1 MAVDVSVHIRRADVP
16 ASVAR
21 ATGRRAPS
29 IVAQRSWWSPS
40 PSVRPA
46 PRRLVGV
53 AVSSVA
59 GNQKAP
65 WLLGRAAGITSY
77 LLIVGLVS
85 FGLLLSHPAAGR
97 LQRPSRAVR
106 LRIHVS
112 LAVFTLVFTTLHIV
126 VLATDAYAGVG
137 WRGAVIPGAA
147 TYRPLAVTFGVI
159 GLYAGLLA
167 GLTAAAAGRLPGR
180 VWWPIHKVAI
190 VTLVLVWGHAVLSG
204 SDTPALLVM
213 YLASGAFVLV
223 LAVTR
228 YIAPTGRDLLD
239 AQRNDALHP
248 GGFR

>member
-1 MAVDVSVHIRRADVP
+1 MAADVSVLVRRAEVP
-16 ASVAR
+16 AGVRPGTGRSVAR
-21 ATGRRAPS
+21 AAA
-29 IVAQRSWWSPS
+29 VAVAVTVSS
-40 PSVRPA
+40 A
-46 PRRLVGV
+46 AAAAFVGV

-77 LLIVGLVS
+77 LLIVALVS

-97 LQRPSRAVR
+97 WQRPSRATR

-112 LAVFTLVFTTLHIV
+112 LAVFTLAFVTLHIV

-147 TYRPLAVTFGVI
+147 TYRPLAVTLGVI

-167 GLTAAAAGRLPGR
+167 GLTAAAAGRLAGR

-190 VTLVLVWGHAVLSG
+190 ITLALAWGHAVLSG
-204 SDTPALLVM
+204 SDTPALLVL

-223 LAVTR
+223 LAATR
-228 YIAPTGRDLLD
+228 YIAPNGRDLRA
-239 AQRNDALHP
+239 AQPKDVRYP
-248 GGFR
+248 GGPR